1 MESCLELTSIPESF
15 SHCKSHQCIS
25 LCKSDAALW
34 VTAGPALAPKAT
46 RSTRLHEMEGVATR
60 LLPSLP
66 LFYLFFTSASVEKW
80 ILPVLSKVHV
90 WVGLYPTSNLK

>member
-15 SHCKSHQCIS
+15 SNCKSHQCIS
-25 LCKSDAALW
+25 LCKSDSALW

-46 RSTRLHEMEGVATR
+46 RSTRVHEMEGVATR